1 MRPLPKLFVFS
12 LALFFSVASAEQ
24 TLKLELLSQTD
35 LSPAQILP
43 PPPAADSELTR
54 KEISE
59 VKTWVSQASVQ
70 ERQLAAKDANNK
82 TVSFFSDSING
93 FNLVALPQTKALFE
107 QVRRSEDQVSKVF
120 KNHFQRPRPYITDPT
135 ISLCVQAEEGGD
147 LASYPSGHATMAY
160 SMGVTLAHL
169 LPKQASKIMQR
180 TQLYAENRMR
190 CGAHHRSDIVAGQ
203 VLGTLIAVELLQN
216 AKFQEMVVKARQE
229 LNAAGLT
236 Q

>member
-1 MRPLPKLFVFS
+1 MRLLPKLLIFS
-12 LALFFSVASAEQ
+12 LSLFFSVAGAEQ
-24 TLKLELLSQTD
+24 TLKPELLSQTA

-43 PPPAADSELTR
+43 PPPAVGSELDR

-59 VKTWVSQASVQ
+59 VKTWVAQASDK
-70 ERQLAAKDANNK
+70 ERQLAALDANNK
-82 TVSFFSDSING
+82 TVGFFSDTING
-93 FNLVALPQTKALFE
+93 FNLADLPQTEALFE
-107 QVRRSEDQVSKVF
+107 QIRRNEDQVAKVF

-135 ISLCVQAEEGGD
+135 ISLCVQAEQGGD

-160 SMGVTLAHL
+160 SMGVILAHL
-169 LPKQASKIMQR
+169 LPTQASKIMQR
-180 TQLYAENRMR
+180 AQLYAFNRMR

-216 AKFQEMVVKARQE
+216 TNFQEMVAKAMQE
-229 LNAAGLT
+229 LSAAGLT

>member
-1 MRPLPKLFVFS
+1 MRLISKLFVFS
-12 LALFFSVASAEQ
+12 LTLFFSVAGAEQ
-24 TLKLELLSQTD
+24 TLKSELLSQTD
-35 LSPAQILP
+35 LSPNQILP
-43 PPPAADSELTR
+43 PPPAIGSELTR

-59 VKTWVSQASVQ
+59 VKTWVAQSSAQ
-70 ERQLAAKDANNK
+70 ERQLAAQDANNK
-82 TVSFFSDSING
+82 TASFFSDSING
-93 FNLVALPQTKALFE
+93 FNLDALPQTKALFE
-107 QVRRSEDQVSKVF
+107 QVRRSEDQIAKVF

-216 AKFQEMVVKARQE
+216 AKFQEMIVKAMQE